1 MHNIKILLSLLLICN
16 SISLWS
22 QTTGKITDTNQQ
34 PVEGATIIMQLPDS
48 TYLGAAVSATDGTFI
63 LEPKPKS
70 YQLIVQHL
78 LYQTKLIKGQT
89 PDAGTIILEP
99 KNHNLEEV
107 IIKGE
112 RPLVKVENGRLC
124 YNLSVLSEKQV
135 VNNAYEAISKIPG
148 IQEENGA
155 LSLIGASSLTIVMNG
170 KPTTMTAEQLETLLR
185 NTPVDRVEKAEVMY
199 SAPPELH
206 VRGAVVNV
214 VMKRSND
221 YSFQGELS
229 THYQNTYFS
238 SGGANGNLRLSTPK
252 VTLDVMYGTDNLKI
266 MEYTDLF
273 SRHTLGDKVYE
284 ITQNEKLSTKSWT
297 HNVRT
302 ALEYNIN
309 ERNHLNVAYTG
320 SFTPDRDGR
329 SIASGSFQQ
338 SSLDKFTENKMHN
351 IAVQYSSGFG
361 LELGGDY
368 TRFTSDNNQT
378 MLTQLADMSENTYTL
393 TGGQRID
400 RYTVYADQKHSLA
413 NNWGIGYGG
422 SYLYTKNYDFQTY
435 DKVTGNIKPENT
447 DAKAEEQTTSF
458 YFSLSKNWATGTSFS
473 VSATGEYY
481 TIGNYHK
488 WAVYPQASLLYLK
501 NPKHIFQ
508 LSLSTDKIYP
518 GYWDMQSS
526 VTYLNGYS
534 EIQGTPGLRP
544 MTNYNLN
551 GNYILKQ
558 KYIFGLFYKHTTDYF
573 AQSPYQANDRLAL
586 IYKNTNWNYM
596 RMTGANIILPFSA
609 GNWYDARLTLVGM
622 HARQKCNQFFDIPFD
637 RKKWIFVGTLD
648 NTFKVGKNLSFELIG
663 RMQTPFIQGTLDLA
677 STFNLTA
684 GMKWSFAKDKCSLT
698 ARCSDI
704 FNSSM
709 SDMKVRFKG
718 QYLDMNSGFY
728 TRTVSL
734 NFTYR
739 FGGYK
744 KQEVKGVDTSRFGH
758 LKEIS
763 LDQAPSP

>member
-1 MHNIKILLSLLLICN
+1 MNLRCTIVLLSILYIPN
-16 SISLWS
+16 IIWS
-22 QTTGKITDTNQQ
+22 QVTGKIINTSNQ
-34 PVEGATIIMQLPDS
+34 PVDGATIVMQLPDS
-48 TYLGAAVSATDGTFI
+48 TYLGAAISAADGTFR
-63 LEPKPKS
+63 LEPEPER

-78 LYQTKLIKGQT
+78 LYQTKQVKGQAR
-89 PDAGTIILEP
+89 DAGTITLEP
-99 KNHNLEEV
+99 KDYNLEEV
-107 IIKGE
+107 VIKGE
-112 RPLVKVENGRLC
+112 RPLVKVEDGRLG
-124 YNLSVLSEKQV
+124 YDLSVLSERQV
-135 VNNAYEAISKIPG
+135 VNNAYEAISKLPG
-148 IQEENGA
+148 VQESNGA
-155 LSLIGASSLTIVMNG
+155 LSLAGASSLTIILNG
-170 KPTTMTAEQLETLLR
+170 KPTTMTADQLETLLR
-185 NTPVDRVEKAEVMY
+185 NTPVDRVEKAEVVY
-199 SAPPELH
+199 SAPPEFH
-206 VRGAVVNV
+206 VRGAVINV

-229 THYQNTYFS
+229 TYYQNRYFS
-238 SGGANGNLRLSTPK
+238 SGGANGNFRLSTPK
-252 VTLDVMYGTDNLKI
+252 VTLDVMYGADNVKI

-284 ITQNEKLSTKSWT
+284 ITQNERLSTKSWT

-309 ERNHLNVAYTG
+309 EKNHLNVAYTG

-329 SIASGSFQQ
+329 SIADGSFQQ
-338 SSLDKFTENKMHN
+338 STLDKFTENKMHN
-351 IAVQYSSGFG
+351 IALQYSSGFG

-368 TRFTSDNNQT
+368 TRYTSDNNQT
-378 MLTQLADMSENTYTL
+378 MSTQLTDKSENAYTL

-400 RYTVYADQKHSLA
+400 RYSVYADQKHRLA
-413 NNWGIGYGG
+413 NNWSIGYGV
-422 SYLYTKNYDFQTY
+422 SYRYTNNYDFQTY
-435 DKVTGNIKPENT
+435 DNVTGNIKPENT
-447 DAKAEEQTTSF
+447 DAKLEEQTTNF
-458 YFSLSKNWATGTSFS
+458 YFSLSKSWTTGTSFS

-488 WAVYPQASLLYLK
+488 WAVYPQASLTYLK
-501 NPKHIFQ
+501 SPQHIFQ
-508 LSLSTDKIYP
+508 LSLSTDKTYP

-544 MTNYNLN
+544 MTTYSLN

-558 KYIFGLFYKHTTDYF
+558 KYIFGLFYKHTSDYF
-573 AQSPYQANDRLAL
+573 AQSPYQATDRLAL

-596 RMTGANIILPFSA
+596 RMIGANVILPFSL

-622 HARQKCNQFFDIPFD
+622 QAREKCDQFFDIPFD
-637 RKKWIFVGTLD
+637 RKKWLFIGTLD
-648 NTFKVGKNLSFELIG
+648 NTFKVGKNLSFELAGNI
-663 RMQTPFIQGTLDLA
+663 QTPFIQGTLDLA

-684 GMKWSFAKDKCSLT
+684 GMKWNFAKNKCSLT

-709 SDMKVRFKG
+709 PDMKVRFKG
-718 QYLDMNSGFY
+718 QYLDMNSSFY
-728 TRTVSL
+728 SRTVSL

-744 KQEVKGVDTSRFGH
+744 KQEVKEVDTSRFGH
-758 LKEIS
+758 
-763 LDQAPSP
+763 